1 MKLYKPVAHYIRIW
15 CLDSTP
21 IGVQKWNKDF
31 IPVILHKVH
40 LSSNEVSEFDE
51 LSEQVPAFRSQDSED
66 DDALHQ

>member
-1 MKLYKPVAHYIRIW
+1 MKLYEPVAHHIRIW

-21 IGVQKWNKDF
+21 IGIQKWNKDF

-51 LSEQVPAFRSQDSED
+51 LSEQVPAFRSQHLEKE
-66 DDALHQ
+66 DALHQ